1 MIMRMKQ
8 IILAILI
15 LGLSSCGVAPTAS
28 KFPIEKIDLGANKS
42 NVKSLC
48 GKPFRSDIFTKNHKK
63 IEVLYYKE
71 PARVRNTE
79 FIITTAL
86 TFANDSLI
94 SITQNDKNIS
104 GIELSGDS
112 IRRQ

>member
-1 MIMRMKQ
+1 MKQ

-28 KFPIEKIDLGANKS
+28 KFPIEKSDLGANKS

-71 PARVRNTE
+71 PRSEEHTSELRHE
-79 FIITTAL
+79 W
-86 TFANDSLI
+86 I
-94 SITQNDKNIS
+94 SRMPS
-104 GIELSGDS
+104 SA
-112 IRRQ
+112 